1 MKNEKEKT
9 KNKNDNTNKKLKLTE
24 YEQKTNNKNLGKD
37 CSVINFDVENDVS
50 VIDKKNKNNSD
61 FIKVVDNE
69 TNKNEPSKNKTENNN
84 ENLDI
89 ANNKNKTKI
98 KKKKDKNN
106 YSPEHKKYL
115 RSIKLKTAF
124 VISVQIAILVII
136 FGLWE
141 ILVSSNVIDGFI
153 YSSPSRMIATLGT
166 LMKSGELITHAL
178 ITLKE
183 TLLAFFIATGL
194 GFVIAVLLWSNNTLK
209 RILEP
214 YIVVL
219 NSLPKIAL
227 GPLIIIWFGAGTK
240 AIVVMGF
247 LIVIIVTIINILNA
261 FLNTDKNT
269 ILALESMG
277 ANKWQIFTKIVLP
290 SSFPDIISTLKINV
304 GLACFYPTQSL
315 RDNYSVSTQQ
325 KVFDTLIPTKS
336 LKLHT
341 SKKKDNQ
348 HRHPFFY
355 CLLFSN
361 HPLCIS
367 SSSCLVI
374 TKPLASPITESMKQ
388 YGHCAVGS
396 FASFIQFFISSGT
409 NISLQ

>member
-304 GLACFYPTQSL
+304 GLAWIGAIMGEYL
-315 RDNYSVSTQQ
+315 VS
-325 KVFDTLIPTKS
+325 KAGLGYLLVYGGLVFDLDLIMTV
-336 LKLHT
+336 T
-341 SKKKDNQ
+341 VV
-348 HRHPFFY
+348 
-355 CLLFSN
+355 
-361 HPLCIS
+361 LC
-367 SSSCLVI
+367 V
-374 TKPLASPITESMKQ
+374 LASLMYFLIALLEKFVKTRR
-388 YGHCAVGS
+388 
-396 FASFIQFFISSGT
+396 
-409 NISLQ
+409 